1 MTPLPRPDEHEAY
14 TRESV
19 MAYLRAAEA
28 ERQRLEQAITD
39 ARARTDIARRRSGS
53 LGGARAANGA
63 GAGCGV
69 PIPVP
74 SLPVQVGGPD
84 PAGVPGPALPE
95 WSGHSPADRRRRP
108 YRRPAITGGRPPGPP
123 RELAPGVF
131 VESAGATAGRHGTGP
146 STPGRATVIARG

>member
-1 MTPLPRPDEHEAY
+1 MTPLPRPDEPESY

-19 MAYLRAAEA
+19 MAYLRVAEA
-28 ERQRLEQAITD
+28 ERQRLEQAIAD
-39 ARARTDIARRRSGS
+39 VRERTDIARRRARS
-53 LGGARAANGA
+53 LGGASAA

-69 PIPVP
+69 PIRVP
-74 SLPVQVGGPD
+74 SLPVQIGGPD
-84 PAGVPGPALPE
+84 PAGIPGPALPE

-108 YRRPAITGGRPPGPP
+108 YRRPAITGGRPTGPP

-131 VESAGATAGRHGTGP
+131 VESAGATTGGHGTGP